1 MQTCVGTNLNYAVD
15 IGDGST
21 NPIIV
26 THNLGTLDVIVQL
39 VLKSTGETIYADTVR
54 NSTTQVTIT
63 TTTTLATAEARILV
77 TAV

>member
-1 MQTCVGTNLNYAVD
+1 M
-15 IGDGST
+15 
-21 NPIIV
+21 
-26 THNLGTLDVIVQL
+26 IVQL